1 MDLCGLAG
9 LMNADSN
16 SDLRNQPTIRSSGS
30 AFMKTQRSSGS
41 HSVFGKIDSMSSEE
55 AVIESAAYG
64 LQRMTP
70 LEDYEGGGDRV
81 GPDSKQV
88 QAYFKWLEIRSSAKK
103 RSK

>member
-1 MDLCGLAG
+1 M
-9 LMNADSN
+9 
-16 SDLRNQPTIRSSGS
+16 R
-30 AFMKTQRSSGS
+30 TQRSSGS
-41 HSVFGKIDSMSSEE
+41 HSVFGKIDSTSSDE

-64 LQRMTP
+64 LQMMTP